1 MMMIVNYMM
10 LVIMMLIDDYVDSG
24 HDDDYH
30 DDDGL
35 LTFIV
40 YIYCI
45 TMKVMKVVKQD
56 GILVKIG
63 GRNVIIIL
71 LKIKYLG

>member
-10 LVIMMLIDDYVDSG
+10 LVIMMLIVDYVDIT
-24 HDDDYH
+24 Y
-30 DDDGL
+30 L
-35 LTFIV
+35 YRL
-40 YIYCI
+40 YIL
-45 TMKVMKVVKQD
+45 KVMKVVKQD

>member
-10 LVIMMLIDDYVDSG
+10 LVLMMLIVDYVDIT
-24 HDDDYH
+24 Y
-30 DDDGL
+30 L
-35 LTFIV
+35 YRL
-40 YIYCI
+40 YIL
-45 TMKVMKVVKQD
+45 KVMKVVKQD